1 VIDPAA
7 RRRRRLILAAL
18 VAVCLVLITAGFG
31 AAGGA
36 SGGPLGALGEGGSKI
51 AKPARDLVHWVGDTA
66 DAKGE
71 NQDLKKDAARLRAE
85 NARLNGELRKFPN
98 MQCLSNMV
106 DSLKLQRNDPLPAN
120 VIGKSPTAWATTIT
134 IDQGSAQG
142 VQDRQAVVGAAGE
155 GAGLVGF
162 VSGVRANN
170 ATVSLLPS
178 QDVAVGAYL
187 PGVKPVLTVR
197 GAGAGTL
204 SDLELEFVPS
214 TIQIKQGA
222 LVYTS
227 GTVDDTNKFPSNA
240 PPYLPIGRVTR
251 VADKLTDEQIG
262 HIKPLVDLQTLEDVQ
277 VLRRTVNANR
287 ATGARP
293 SGKVVTCPSTAQA
306 DRAPQGAAGASGRS
320 SGQTGTQ
327 TTGGASGATG
337 TGQSGTTRGDGTA
350 GGSATSGGSSTSGR
364 SDTTTQG
371 DGTSGSGGTGTGG
384 TTADQTTTSGTP

>member
-1 VIDPAA
+1 MIDPAA

-71 NQDLKKDAARLRAE
+71 NQDLKKDAAQLRAE

-134 IDQGSAQG
+134 IDQGTAQG

-162 VSGVRANN
+162 VSGVRLNN

-214 TIQIKQGA
+214 TSTIKQNA

-227 GTVDDTNKFPSNA
+227 GTVDDTSKFPSNA
-240 PPYLPIGRVTR
+240 PPYLPIGRITSVSDR
-251 VADKLTDEQIG
+251 RTDEQIG

-277 VLRRTVNANR
+277 VLRRVVNGNR
-287 ATGARP
+287 ASGARP
-293 SGKVVTCPSTAQA
+293 TGRVASCPSTAQP
-306 DRAPQGAAGASGRS
+306 DRGGRTTSGSANRPTTSTGTAATTTGSTPATTGENGATGGTGTTTPGAGTTGAGSTDT
-320 SGQTGTQ
+320 GQTGT
-327 TTGGASGATG
+327 
-337 TGQSGTTRGDGTA
+337 DG
-350 GGSATSGGSSTSGR
+350 ATSGR
-364 SDTTTQG
+364 
-371 DGTSGSGGTGTGG
+371 
-384 TTADQTTTSGTP
+384 TTTSGAP